1 MAGQVGG
8 RVRTTM
14 RLPKAGWPPQ
24 WRRSGPDGA
33 GSGTVQNAAMNRPVA
48 SRTFPRRRRNCH
60 RDDWRMLEIGPAPGT
75 CRGHRENSNAPIV
88 RALVR
93 SGFIAA
99 IGPATVEIFSAKI
112 LRKPAD
118 APVCPLPR
126 RKPKRPL
133 ETSAVGGP
141 YLGVD
146 DADRKSTRLNSS
158 HSLPSR
164 MPSSA

>member
-1 MAGQVGG
+1 M
-8 RVRTTM
+8 
-14 RLPKAGWPPQ
+14 P
-24 WRRSGPDGA
+24 
-33 GSGTVQNAAMNRPVA
+33 
-48 SRTFPRRRRNCH
+48 
-60 RDDWRMLEIGPAPGT
+60 EIGPAPGT

-146 DADRKSTRLNSS
+146 DARRPLAVERIEDLLGGNLAHVRARFPGHPRSMRACQHVIELQQRMVRRRRLLGPDIETRPGNELVAQ
-158 HSLPSR
+158 R
-164 MPSSA
+164 FG